1 MGGLNL
7 GGGSGGGGLKMGG
20 SGLSDR
26 IKRKLGM

>member
-7 GGGSGGGGLKMGG
+7 GGGSGGGGLKLG
-20 SGLSDR
+20 GLSDR